1 MIKVLKAGFY
11 ASIQD
16 MGRVGFASVG
26 VPVSGVMDQYSANIA
41 NSILNNDIEDAVL
54 EITFGGCE
62 LQFLT
67 ETIICISGADFSA
80 KINGKLVILNSRI
93 QVQKN
98 DILSFGKIK
107 YGVRTYLAV
116 KFGFQSE
123 VILNSRS
130 FYQHITSDFIIRKND
145 VLPILAYRNDL
156 ESSNTS
162 LKIVKSHFDSQEIN
176 CFKGPEFELLSREQQ
191 EKIVEQPFTIS
202 KDNNRMGFRL
212 NESIQN
218 SLPSILTS
226 AVQPGTVQ
234 LTPSGKLIILMKDC
248 QVTGGYPRVLQFT
261 AAAINILSQKTT
273 NQNTIVFHCDAQFAV
288 FTNK

>member
-16 MGRVGFASVG
+16 RGRVGFASKG
-26 VPVSGVMDQYSANIA
+26 VPVSGVMDEYSSIMA
-41 NSILNNDIEDAVL
+41 NSILDNDDNDAVL

-67 ETIICISGADFSA
+67 ATIICVSGADFSA
-80 KINGKLVILNSRI
+80 SINNKLIILNSRI

-98 DILSFGKIK
+98 DILSFGKIN

-116 KFGFQSE
+116 KGGFTSD

-130 FYQHITSDFIIRKND
+130 FYPLITNDFIIRKND
-145 VLPILAYRNDL
+145 VLPITAFKTDL
-156 ESSNTS
+156 ESSHTS
-162 LKIVKSHFDSQEIN
+162 VKIVKSHFDSKEIN
-176 CFKGPEFELLSREQQ
+176 CFKGPEFELLNIQQ
-191 EKIVEQPFTIS
+191 QKKIVDELFTIS
-202 KDNNRMGFRL
+202 NDNNRMGYRL
-212 NESIQN
+212 TECIQN

-226 AVQPGTVQ
+226 AVLPGTVQ

-248 QVTGGYPRVLQFT
+248 QVTGGYPRILQLT
-261 AAAINILSQKTT
+261 ENALHKLAQKTT
-273 NQNTIVFHCDAQFAV
+273 NQLLFFRL
-288 FTNK
+288 